1 MQLRSTDL
9 KRLHRDWRRR
19 TDGRL
24 ALILDGVQSPFNVG
38 AIVRTA
44 AAMRVE
50 VLYVAGG
57 STGPAHPQA
66 RRLSMGTERYLKVV
80 EMGTGRQAVEAVRT
94 RGFQVV
100 ALELTDSAVALH
112 QFEPAADV
120 CLVLGNEDHGL
131 GRETLAAVDATA
143 YIPQLGKVGSFNV
156 ATAAAIALY
165 EMRRQEWA
173 GAAGAGDPPVVAP
186 PAEADRRPTE
196 EDPAPPAETAGR
208 LTDEGPPPL

>member
-1 MQLRSTDL
+1 VQLRSTDL

-24 ALILDGVQSPFNVG
+24 AIILDGVQSPFNVG

-66 RRLSMGTERYLKVV
+66 RRLSMGTERYLEVV
-80 EMGTGRQAVEAVRT
+80 ETGTARQAVEAARA
-94 RGFQVV
+94 RGFLVLG
-100 ALELTDSAVALH
+100 LELTDTAVALH
-112 QFEPAADV
+112 QLNPAPDV
-120 CLVLGNEDHGL
+120 CLVVGNEDHGL

-165 EMRRQEWA
+165 ELRRQEWA
-173 GAAGAGDPPVVAP
+173 ASPPTGGGLLAPDETPAADAHGL
-186 PAEADRRPTE
+186 
-196 EDPAPPAETAGR
+196 

>member
-1 MQLRSTDL
+1 VQLRSTDL

-50 VLYVAGG
+50 ALYVAGG
-57 STGPAHPQA
+57 STGPSHPQA
-66 RRLSMGTERYLKVV
+66 RRLSMGTERYLEVV
-80 EMGTGRQAVEAVRT
+80 ATGSGRQAVEAART

-112 QFEPAADV
+112 QFDPGPDV

-156 ATAAAIALY
+156 ATAAAMALY
-165 EMRRQEWA
+165 EMRRREWA
-173 GAAGAGDPPVVAP
+173 GPTGTGEPPVATP
-186 PAEADRRPTE
+186 PAEADGRP
-196 EDPAPPAETAGR
+196 
-208 LTDEGPPPL
+208 TDEGPPPL

>member
-50 VLYVAGG
+50 ALYVAGG

-66 RRLSMGTERYLKVV
+66 RRLSMGTERYLDVV
-80 EMGTGRQAVEAVRT
+80 ETGTGRQAVEVART

-112 QFEPAADV
+112 QFDPAADV

-165 EMRRQEWA
+165 EIRRREWA
-173 GAAGAGDPPVVAP
+173 ASPSDTPVASPPA
-186 PAEADRRPTE
+186 PAEAD
-196 EDPAPPAETAGR
+196 GR
-208 LTDEGPPPL
+208 STDEGPPPR